1 MAAHNPRSH
10 EADRH
15 AHERELLAELLHSTG
30 IGLQLDCASLC
41 MLHPSADAT
50 LPKDSALPATA
61 SPTKRTARAARHDA
75 GLRLRTQDASTYM
88 RQLTEPTTT
97 PRTRPHHRFSLTQ
110 SCDLSYV
117 LYIYSS
123 FFSCLYIMYLF
134 PILNPYFLSVLYI
147 YSSLFLLFIYY
158 TYFLY

>member
-75 GLRLRTQDASTYM
+75 GLRHAPTRTHWT
-88 RQLTEPTTT
+88 PTRA
-97 PRTRPHHRFSLTQ
+97 RTRAPDDLLTYRTTHT
-110 SCDLSYV
+110 S
-117 LYIYSS
+117 
-123 FFSCLYIMYLF
+123 
-134 PILNPYFLSVLYI
+134 
-147 YSSLFLLFIYY
+147 
-158 TYFLY
+158 